1 MFPLLF
7 DGSRTMKK
15 VLGIYSSPNR
25 HWVGDG
31 FPVRSLF
38 SYSTLGQHI
47 SPFLLLDYAG
57 PSDFP
62 VSNHRRGVGQHP
74 HRGFETVTI
83 VYEGEL
89 EHRDSTGAGGKIG
102 PGDVQWM
109 TAASGILH
117 EEYHSAG
124 FSQSGGTLEMV
135 QLWVNLPAKY
145 KMSVPR
151 YQTILD
157 RDIPQV
163 SLPDGAGHMRVIA
176 GNYEGHAGPALT
188 FTPMEVWDI
197 RLNAGKRVS
206 LQVKAGYTC
215 AVVLLSG
222 GAEVNSAVLQDAY
235 VALLTREGTELVL
248 EAISDSKLVLLCAEP
263 IDEPIVGNGP
273 FVMNTQAEIA
283 RAITEF
289 NSGHFGQIVP

>member
-1 MFPLLF
+1 
-7 DGSRTMKK
+7 MKK
-15 VLGIYSSPNR
+15 VLGIYGSPNR

-38 SYSTLGQHI
+38 SYDTLGSHI

-62 VSNHRRGVGQHP
+62 PSTHRRGVGQHP

-83 VYEGEL
+83 VYKGEF

-117 EEYHSAG
+117 EEYHSSG
-124 FSQSGGTLEMV
+124 FSRTGGTLEMV
-135 QLWVNLPAKY
+135 QLWVNLPAKD
-145 KMSVPR
+145 KMSAPR

-157 RDIPQV
+157 RDIVQV
-163 SLPDGAGHMRVIA
+163 SLPDDAGQVRVIA
-176 GNYEGHAGPALT
+176 GEYAGHKGPALT
-188 FTPMEVWDI
+188 FTPMDVWDI
-197 RLNAGKRVS
+197 RLNAGKSVS
-206 LQVKAGYTC
+206 LQLKAGFTC

-222 GAEVNSAVLQDAY
+222 VVEVNGSAVLQDAQL
-235 VALLTREGTELVL
+235 ALLARHGTKLFL
-248 EAISDSKLVLLCAEP
+248 DARSDSRLVLLCGEP
-263 IDEPIVGNGP
+263 IDEPIIGQGP
-273 FVMNTQAEIA
+273 FVMNSQAEIIQ
-283 RAITEF
+283 AITDF
-289 NSGHFGQIVP
+289 NSGHFGQITP